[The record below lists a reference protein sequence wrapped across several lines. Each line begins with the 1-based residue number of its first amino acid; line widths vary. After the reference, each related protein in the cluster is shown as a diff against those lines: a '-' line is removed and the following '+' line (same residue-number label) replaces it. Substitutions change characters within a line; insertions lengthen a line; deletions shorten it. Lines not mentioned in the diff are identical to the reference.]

1 MFGRLVIQQDQEGA
15 VVVEIIRE
23 DDKTVL
29 QSSPNSGELKL
40 ETPLAQVGPDPIDN
54 YSYYLTCPNRN
65 YD

>member
-54 YSYYLTCPNRN
+54 YA
-65 YD
+65 